1 MENIKD
7 FTIATTFIFITSVCI
22 LFFALGYPALN
33 GQTSVL
39 MNNVQFNNTANNLS
53 DQLGTWNDAQNLDIN
68 ISTSDNPVESAQ
80 GSFLPTTTATS
91 RNLISR
97 LIVSF
102 ALLTSLLGNVFGL
115 SGGEFA
121 FISGSLIALFG
132 FVTLYFLI
140 KMIRWGQ

>member
-68 ISTSDNPVESAQ
+68 IQ
-80 GSFLPTTTATS
+80 H
-91 RNLISR
+91 
-97 LIVSF
+97 
-102 ALLTSLLGNVFGL
+102 LT
-115 SGGEFA
+115 
-121 FISGSLIALFG
+121 I
-132 FVTLYFLI
+132 
-140 KMIRWGQ
+140 Q